1 VRASQRTTLGG
12 TRLIDSSRPQTASSS
27 SRHAHI
33 DVLWYLAEIDFP
45 ELDRLLQNKAFRDEL
60 DTELKQSWGE
70 SGELNVSSA

>member
-1 VRASQRTTLGG
+1 
-12 TRLIDSSRPQTASSS
+12 
-27 SRHAHI
+27 
-33 DVLWYLAEIDFP
+33 VLWYLAEIDFP